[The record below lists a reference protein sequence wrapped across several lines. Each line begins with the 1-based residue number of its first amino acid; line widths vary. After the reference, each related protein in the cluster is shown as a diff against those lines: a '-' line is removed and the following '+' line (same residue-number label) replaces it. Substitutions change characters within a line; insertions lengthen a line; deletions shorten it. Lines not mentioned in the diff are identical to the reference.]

1 MRIVI
6 FLVIAAVLIFIAAR
20 VAVAIISLLI
30 WAVAIVLVLAAI
42 FCAMRQFGPKPPG

>member
-20 VAVAIISLLI
+20 IAVFVVSLLI
-30 WAVAIVLVLAAI
+30 WGVAIALVLAAI
-42 FCAMRQFGPKPPG
+42 FYAMRQFGPKPPG